1 MMTIHVSVR
10 IIKKIV
16 DFLIG
21 LLKDQPEIVTFSGFI
36 TLNRYF
42 WYHKD
47 EYVINYSY
55 YDVYDRLANQNKP
68 TFGNVLRNNVITT

>member
-1 MMTIHVSVR
+1 MTIHVSVR

-42 WYHKD
+42 WYHED
-47 EYVINYSY
+47 EYVMNFSY

-68 TFGNVLRNNVITT
+68 TFGNMLRNNVITM

>member
-1 MMTIHVSVR
+1 MTFHVSVR
-10 IIKKIV
+10 IIRKIV

-36 TLNRYF
+36 TLNRNF

-47 EYVINYSY
+47 EYVMNYSY
-55 YDVYDRLANQNKP
+55 YDVYDWLTNQNEP
-68 TFGNVLRNNVITT
+68 TYGNMLRNNVINT